1 MNNNKI
7 IYSLNVKDIQ
17 TVANKE
23 LRRDLS
29 PREIKKILNT
39 IGEKINWYDAI
50 ADSVNETIIHKNN

>member
-29 PREIKKILNT
+29 SQEIKKILNT
-39 IGEKINWYDAI
+39 ISEKINWYDAI
-50 ADSVNETIIHKNN
+50 ADSVNERIIYKK